1 MTTLRP
7 LDGVRV
13 LVTGASGFLGQH
25 LVRALLAL
33 GAEVA
38 ALLRDPQSGGWPHFV
53 NREPECA
60 DRVFILRGDL
70 LDEAAVVRAA
80 AGAQIVFHLAGNGGG
95 GGSFRSFTDAN
106 VTGTC
111 NVVTACATQAV
122 GRLLFA
128 STAAVYGT
136 RTEAAVDEDH
146 PLCGR
151 SVYAA
156 SKIAAE
162 ALVTAY
168 AAAGA
173 WTATLR
179 LSNVYGPNQ
188 STETVVTTILR
199 QLCARDEI
207 ELQTLHPVRDYV
219 HVQDVI
225 DALLAA
231 ALRPD
236 LPSGRTLNI
245 SSGRGHSVA
254 QLVEAAIA
262 AVRRTEPA
270 RSIRIRSE
278 DKGSGQPLDHLV
290 CSAAAARAALGWEPL
305 INLVDGL
312 QASYAATLAT
322 R

>member
-1 MTTLRP
+1 MTTLRR
-7 LDGVRV
+7 LDGIRI

-38 ALLRDPQSGGWPHFV
+38 TILRDPQSGGWPHFLD
-53 NREPECA
+53 REPECA
-60 DRVFILRGDL
+60 SRALVLRGDL
-70 LDEAAVVRAA
+70 LDEAAVVRAT

-111 NVVTACATQAV
+111 NVLTACASQGV
-122 GRLLFA
+122 KRLVFA

-136 RTEAAVDEDH
+136 CNRAAVDESH
-146 PLCGR
+146 PLHGR
-151 SVYAA
+151 SIYAA

-168 AAAGA
+168 VGTGA
-173 WTATLR
+173 WAATLR
-179 LSNVYGPNQ
+179 FSNIYGPNQ

-199 QLCARDEI
+199 QLRAKDEV
-207 ELQTLHPVRDYV
+207 ELQALHPVRDYI

-225 DALLAA
+225 DAMLAA

-236 LPSGRTLNI
+236 LPAGRTLNI
-245 SSGRGHSVA
+245 GSGRGHSVA
-254 QLVEAAIA
+254 QLAEAAIA

-270 RSIRIRSE
+270 RSIRIRSA
-278 DKGSGQPLDHLV
+278 DKAASHPPDHLV
-290 CSAAAARAALGWEPL
+290 CNAAAARAALDWEPRIDL
-305 INLVDGL
+305 IDGL
-312 QASYAATLAT
+312 QASYATKPVT